1 MKRKVVKKKRKQV
14 MTMHC
19 SKCSFVSHTG
29 IKGMG
34 AHYRKKHAKAM
45 ARKRSARCR

>member
-1 MKRKVVKKKRKQV
+1 MKKKAVRKTKKRRQV

-34 AHYRKKHAKAM
+34 AHYRKKHARSM
-45 ARKRSARCR
+45 RRKR

>member
-1 MKRKVVKKKRKQV
+1 MTTKKKTKTKKRKVT

-19 SKCSFVSHTG
+19 SRCKFVTHTG

-34 AHYRKKHAKAM
+34 AHYRSKHAKVM
-45 ARKRSARCR
+45 KRKK

>member
-1 MKRKVVKKKRKQV
+1 MKRKAVKKGRKRPS

-19 SKCSFVSHTG
+19 SRCKFISHTG

-34 AHYRKKHAKAM
+34 AHYRKKHPKAM
-45 ARKRSARCR
+45 KRK